1 MAAWTFISSVVCIL
15 LFVHVQCEEEQEA
28 NTPDNGAKAN
38 VIQFHYDKDSSQTF
52 AYTTFASKDL
62 TLHSLTVCL
71 SLIVDAL
78 EDGSLDYAG
87 VFRVLDTNG
96 KYVLLA
102 MVGASEH
109 IPELRLVDNKNSI
122 LFDSFIPFYLS
133 KWFHICYS
141 SDSNIVVGDGT
152 KQIDNFNLGH
162 VVRNVTNKAHFDN
175 ITSFD
180 FPDGKRGFILGGSLI
195 GKITNV
201 NLFTPA
207 LSMERMQAL
216 TEPEVGECGFSAEK
230 VQVSKKITKQHL
242 LIMLKAKR
250 QHGLFMAR
258 LKQKRYG

>member
-1 MAAWTFISSVVCIL
+1 
-15 LFVHVQCEEEQEA
+15 
-28 NTPDNGAKAN
+28 
-38 VIQFHYDKDSSQTF
+38 
-52 AYTTFASKDL
+52 
-62 TLHSLTVCL
+62 
-71 SLIVDAL
+71 
-78 EDGSLDYAG
+78 
-87 VFRVLDTNG
+87 
-96 KYVLLA
+96 
-102 MVGASEH
+102 MVG
-109 IPELRLVDNKNSI
+109 N
-122 LFDSFIPFYLS
+122 
-133 KWFHICYS
+133 
-141 SDSNIVVGDGT
+141 GT
-152 KQIDNFNLGH
+152 KQIDNFNLTH
-162 VVRNVTNKAHFDN
+162 VVRNDTNKVHFDN

-250 QHGLFMAR
+250 QHGIFMAR